1 MKIRVQVTD
10 NQKQKR
16 RSELRV
22 LKSRPGAG
30 KQFDL
35 KKVFI
40 GSILASPLFP
50 PIVLVLDLDGCR
62 SKAAATFASL

>member
-1 MKIRVQVTD
+1 MKIRVQAQTIRS
-10 NQKQKR
+10 KSGG
-16 RSELRV
+16 SELRV

-50 PIVLVLDLDGCR
+50 PIVLVLV
-62 SKAAATFASL
+62 S